1 MEFNA
6 WPTMMVVV
14 SSLYHRQACK
24 GGTNEDVEDLYSRV
38 TIGLCCQE
46 RKRPHGGCGQCV
58 KDAKGSAAIKRVILF
73 CDLHVFSTPHLVYS
87 PGLQRIFNSGVR

>member
-6 WPTMMVVV
+6 WATMMVVV

-38 TIGLCCQE
+38 TIGTTLVVL
-46 RKRPHGGCGQCV
+46 PG
-58 KDAKGSAAIKRVILF
+58 AKTAAWRLW
-73 CDLHVFSTPHLVYS
+73 PM
-87 PGLQRIFNSGVR
+87 R